1 MFGIGFSEMI
11 VIGVILIVAVGPKRM
26 PGMLRALVKAYH
38 EFRRATRELR
48 ASTGIDELIHDEE
61 LRALRKPL
69 HVPPAKKK
77 APPARPRSLSYV
89 ERMQESPPEGVDL
102 AEVREAEA
110 RPSPEEADRIKRAK
124 EAEAARDEAVV
135 AAKIAAAEAK
145 APEEAEHA
153 RAKIAAKD
161 AGPVRRAGGGE

>member
-26 PGMLRALVKAYH
+26 PGMMRALVKAYH

-69 HVPPAKKK
+69 NVPPAKK
-77 APPARPRSLSYV
+77 APPVRPRSLSYV

-102 AEVREAEA
+102 AEVREAEE
-110 RPSPEEADRIKRAK
+110 RPSPEEADRIRLAK
-124 EAEAARDEAVV
+124 EAAVDRDEAIV
-135 AAKIAAAEAK
+135 AAKIAAAEGRT
-145 APEEAEHA
+145 PEEAERV
-153 RAKIAAKD
+153 RAAKVAAKD